1 MKVRGSS
8 TAWARGV
15 AALVALLT
23 VLTFTA
29 PPCDASDTPQ
39 AAPKASGKKS
49 LSASAAAHVAAM
61 NPPPRSLAQDPTAA
75 ATTGESRSFFRTPTG
90 VAAIVL
96 MVAGAAYV
104 GYRIPKDN
112 EKVHS
117 PIR

>member
-1 MKVRGSS
+1 M
-8 TAWARGV
+8 T
-15 AALVALLT
+15 LLT

-29 PPCDASDTPQ
+29 PPCDASETPQ
-39 AAPKASGKKS
+39 AAPKASEKRT

-61 NPPPRSLAQDPTAA
+61 APPPRALAQEGTAA